1 MISNL
6 YAVWQYNSKL
16 FRLHRSYN
24 ETTEREQPKLG
35 REMIP
40 LEINMTTPGKEMTPL
55 EIDINYTGE

>member
-1 MISNL
+1 MLCGNTIRSSL
-6 YAVWQYNSKL
+6 D
-16 FRLHRSYN
+16 RSYN